1 VIAIIDTARRHRAF
15 VGFAT
20 RQFFVLIYLQKLA
33 VGPTDF
39 QISVPL
45 ITILLDMGYMIA
57 TRKISF
63 SPRKLACFLVF
74 VSFCLLAQVI
84 GGSIRSIPS
93 LLQLGLIYIS
103 MTLSTDLPPDE
114 YQRLIDRFI
123 KFMILPSCIILV
135 QYTWQKTTGRPD
147 FINMNNML
155 PKTVLLQGYFY
166 NEHYPFWNS
175 PFTRPNGFFFLEPST
190 VSLYTASAVILEAT
204 YFMRRK
210 IMILLI
216 LATALSTGGT
226 GIALLTIAG
235 PLVLIRNCRPHVII
249 MFVIAAL
256 AGAVTASSLGYD
268 LPLISRLNEL
278 NHHDDS
284 GSQRL
289 TIPAAAL
296 IERINDPAYVLH
308 GTGAGSTSADLGNAW
323 PTVKIINEYGF
334 LTMVSFIVLFFA
346 TIVENSYDIPLKVAL
361 SFVFHLTGGYLVD
374 AFIVNFVALLC
385 MSHPPTLPAWSYTRN
400 WAGIASRFKGHAG

>member
-1 VIAIIDTARRHRAF
+1 VTAIIDTARRHRAF
-15 VGFAT
+15 VAFAT

-33 VGPTDF
+33 VGPAGF
-39 QISVPL
+39 QISLPL
-45 ITILLDMGYMIA
+45 ITILVDMGYMIA
-57 TRKISF
+57 ARKISF

-74 VSFCLLAQVI
+74 VSCCLLAQVI
-84 GGSIRSIPS
+84 GGSIRSVPS
-93 LLQLGLIYIS
+93 LLQLGLIYFS
-103 MTLSTDLPPDE
+103 MTLSVDLPPDE
-114 YQRLIDRFI
+114 YQRVIDRFI
-123 KFMILPSCIILV
+123 KLMILPSCIILL

-147 FINMNNML
+147 FINMNNIL

-166 NEHYPFWNS
+166 NEHYPLWNS

-216 LATALSTGGT
+216 LATALSTGAT

-235 PLVLIRNCRPHVII
+235 PLVLIRKCRPYVIV
-249 MFVIAAL
+249 MFVVAVL
-256 AGAVTASSLGYD
+256 AGVATASSFGYN
-268 LPLISRLNEL
+268 LPLISRLDEL

-289 TIPAAAL
+289 IVPAAAL
-296 IERINDPAYVLH
+296 MERINDPAYVLH

-323 PTVKIINEYGF
+323 PMVKIINEYGF

-346 TIVENSYDIPLKVAL
+346 TIAENSYDIPLKVAL
-361 SFVFHLTGGYLVD
+361 SFIFHVTGGYLVD

-385 MSHPPTLPAWSYTRN
+385 MSHPPSLPAWSRMRD
-400 WAGIASRFKGHAG
+400 WASISSRLKGHVG